1 MGMADIKIKIIDN
14 YECTM
19 DLSQWEMLT
28 VSSADFAPR
37 RSIYDITREF
47 VRSIDPEIT
56 TIFTRNEFCAWSEEK
71 VINVTFHSDNPF
83 RYVYDAFIYK
93 TFGVI
98 IHPFLTGILHE
109 IGHVMTFDE
118 QLNRERSILY
128 NLLDIDFDIE
138 RADDFATMYF
148 NIPSEFEATKWGV
161 EYYLSHKEHC
171 DNFLKEIGYEAY

>member
-128 NLLDIDFDIE
+128 KLLDI
-138 RADDFATMYF
+138 
-148 NIPSEFEATKWGV
+148 
-161 EYYLSHKEHC
+161 
-171 DNFLKEIGYEAY
+171 